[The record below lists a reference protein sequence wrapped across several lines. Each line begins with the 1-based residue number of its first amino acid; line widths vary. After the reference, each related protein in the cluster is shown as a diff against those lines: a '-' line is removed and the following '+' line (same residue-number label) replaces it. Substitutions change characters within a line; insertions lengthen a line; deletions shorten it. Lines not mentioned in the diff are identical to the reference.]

1 MDYFIYNI
9 DEYQPLPLGNEFAP
23 TWPFRMVV
31 VGSSDSGKT
40 TMIMNL
46 LMGNKKAKENGERY
60 ILCNDIVLIGKYLN
74 EPKWKIVE
82 DFYNELSETED
93 VSFTKIHP
101 SEIPDTEEFN
111 SERSTVVV
119 FEDLMNL
126 SKKIQERICDYFTG
140 GRHNNISSIYVSQ
153 RFFAI
158 PKTIRDNITYISL
171 HIGGGSLS
179 DIKKIIKQYTEFS
192 DTLAPVIDD
201 LTLKREFIIFDL
213 RRSKLDPLSIR
224 VRWDTPLSSIN
235 SESQNDTRTMN
246 IISVLSK
253 FSQYGQKVISEAKK
267 NDSLIEFAKNMPSP
281 KERKLL
287 LAKGIHTKNSEIWAK
302 YVFREAFG
310 IEDKDL
316 GPDWIKFSAQLKNN
330 YTSNLTELPNNYDH
344 SIVEQQS
351 GHDIMD
357 KESQLLYYNQLLK
370 KRPLDD
376 ENIIEGCKTL
386 LWLFSNGHIDRKIF
400 LIGVK
405 ELSMS

>member
-1 MDYFIYNI
+1 
-9 DEYQPLPLGNEFAP
+9 
-23 TWPFRMVV
+23 
-31 VGSSDSGKT
+31 
-40 TMIMNL
+40 
-46 LMGNKKAKENGERY
+46 
-60 ILCNDIVLIGKYLN
+60 
-74 EPKWKIVE
+74 
-82 DFYNELSETED
+82 
-93 VSFTKIHP
+93 
-101 SEIPDTEEFN
+101 
-111 SERSTVVV
+111 
-119 FEDLMNL
+119 MNL

-235 SESQNDTRTMN
+235 SESQNDIRTMN
-246 IISVLSK
+246 VISVLSK

-351 GHDIMD
+351 RHDIMD

>member
-1 MDYFIYNI
+1 
-9 DEYQPLPLGNEFAP
+9 
-23 TWPFRMVV
+23 
-31 VGSSDSGKT
+31 
-40 TMIMNL
+40 
-46 LMGNKKAKENGERY
+46 
-60 ILCNDIVLIGKYLN
+60 
-74 EPKWKIVE
+74 
-82 DFYNELSETED
+82 
-93 VSFTKIHP
+93 
-101 SEIPDTEEFN
+101 
-111 SERSTVVV
+111 
-119 FEDLMNL
+119 MNL

-179 DIKKIIKQYTEFS
+179 DIKKIIKQYTEFN

-235 SESQNDTRTMN
+235 SESQNDIRTMN
-246 IISVLSK
+246 VISVLSK

-267 NDSLIEFAKNMPSP
+267 
-281 KERKLL
+281 
-287 LAKGIHTKNSEIWAK
+287 
-302 YVFREAFG
+302 
-310 IEDKDL
+310 
-316 GPDWIKFSAQLKNN
+316 N

-351 GHDIMD
+351 GHNIMD

-386 LWLFSNGHIDRKIF
+386 LWLFSNGHIDRKIL

>member
-179 DIKKIIKQYTEFS
+179 DIRKIIKQYSEFS
-192 DTLAPVIDD
+192 DSIVTVIDD
-201 LTLKREFIIFDL
+201 LRLKREFIIFDL

-235 SESQNDTRTMN
+235 SESQNDIRTMN
-246 IISVLSK
+246 VISVSSK

-370 KRPLDD
+370 KHPLDD

>member
-1 MDYFIYNI
+1 MK
-9 DEYQPLPLGNEFAP
+9 YQTL
-23 TWPFRMVV
+23 R
-31 VGSSDSGKT
+31 
-40 TMIMNL
+40 
-46 LMGNKKAKENGERY
+46 
-60 ILCNDIVLIGKYLN
+60 
-74 EPKWKIVE
+74 
-82 DFYNELSETED
+82 
-93 VSFTKIHP
+93 
-101 SEIPDTEEFN
+101 
-111 SERSTVVV
+111 
-119 FEDLMNL
+119 
-126 SKKIQERICDYFTG
+126 
-140 GRHNNISSIYVSQ
+140 
-153 RFFAI
+153 
-158 PKTIRDNITYISL
+158 L
-171 HIGGGSLS
+171 HIGGESLS
-179 DIKKIIKQYTEFS
+179 DIKKINKQYTEFS

-235 SESQNDTRTMN
+235 SESQNDIRTMN
-246 IISVLSK
+246 VISVLSK